1 MIRAKTNALKNLI
14 AVVKHLTFMSDCSI
28 FLLQG
33 HDTVTSATSF
43 TIYEIANH
51 QDIQEKILEELR
63 LVFGENFEEPFTY
76 NNVKNLN
83 YLARVIKEGLR
94 LYPSVAMYQREV
106 TEDVT
111 IGKKKKR
118 KYKGNN

>member
-1 MIRAKTNALKNLI
+1 M
-14 AVVKHLTFMSDCSI
+14 
-28 FLLQG
+28 QG

-43 TIYEIANH
+43 TLYEIANH
-51 QDIQEKILEELR
+51 QDVQERILEELHA
-63 LVFGENFEEPFTY
+63 VYGEKFEEEVTY

-106 TEDVT
+106 TEDVK
-111 IGKKKKR
+111 IGNK
-118 KYKGNN
+118 